1 MSIPL
6 MTDGVMDPVS
16 CERAQ
21 VTRDDAATRLVRD
34 VMLRHPK
41 TLRGDATVDDARAL
55 FADAKVVTA
64 IVADGTAFVGLLSRT
79 DLPSLLPGNAPIRTF
94 SRRAVPSITPD
105 RPVTEA
111 VEILD
116 DRGLARLVVLEEDGV
131 TLAGLLCLDL
141 KRNGFCNG

>member
-1 MSIPL
+1 MSNQIVV
-6 MTDGVMDPVS
+6 GEVMDPAS

-21 VTRDDAATRLVRD
+21 VTRLDAAEQLVRD
-34 VMLRHPK
+34 VMLSHPK

-55 FADAKVVTA
+55 FADAKVITA
-64 IVADGTAFVGLLSRT
+64 IVTDGTTFVGLLDRS

-94 SRRAVPSITPD
+94 SRHAVPSITPD

-111 VEILD
+111 MQILD
-116 DRGLARLVVLEEDGV
+116 GYGLARLVVLEEDGV

-141 KRNGFCNG
+141 KRAGFCGG